1 MIGECFQHVHHCGGR
16 RTALLLI
23 DKHAAHE
30 RILFNK
36 LRAETDMPQQQLLTP
51 VVVELTGEE
60 AAAVQSQLE
69 DIRQGRILLSTAFG
83 ENSFAVRSVPAYLDS
98 GDVQSVISELAE
110 KGDEQP
116 HHRAGPSGRPHSYG
130 SMQSS
135 DQGRQSNNDDWSCK
149 VCVTVCF
156 ADDNVRS
163 CPHGR
168 PTTVRLTK
176 YELDKM
182 FKRVNQ

>member
-1 MIGECFQHVHHCGGR
+1 MI
-16 RTALLLI
+16 LI

-51 VVVELTGEE
+51 VIVELTGEE
-60 AAAVQSQLE
+60 AAAVQSQIE
-69 DIRQGRILLSTAFG
+69 DIRQAGFAIDSFG

-110 KGDEQP
+110 KAMNSRITVPDRLDDLI
-116 HHRAGPSGRPHSYG
+116 HTVACKAAIKAGKPTTMTELQDLCERVLS
-130 SMQSS
+130 
-135 DQGRQSNNDDWSCK
+135 
-149 VCVTVCF
+149 
-156 ADDNVRS
+156 DDNVRS